1 MRILSCNSVSFHLPP
16 VRICPNFNIFLKL
29 GFGQCSG
36 PPTFLPDVIKY
47 AVFLFLKASLIIYV
61 CKIQYL
67 HTRVHDMGVSKM
79 MPIMMTG
86 LMISQA
92 AVVRWPSHWSSDL
105 PNVNSDPEVPPTLAR
120 RKVVIINPWNFYFF
134 TNTIL
139 RSTLP
144 SSFCLSW

>member
-1 MRILSCNSVSFHLPP
+1 MNYYHFCDDED
-16 VRICPNFNIFLKL
+16 LK
-29 GFGQCSG
+29 FR
-36 PPTFLPDVIKY
+36 TIK
-47 AVFLFLKASLIIYV
+47 YV

-120 RKVVIINPWNFYFF
+120 RKVVIINPWNFYFR

-144 SSFCLSW
+144 SSFCLSWYWRIEFQTASCQLKKDYVIFIYMHSGDMIQ

>member
-1 MRILSCNSVSFHLPP
+1 MSNYHFCDDED
-16 VRICPNFNIFLKL
+16 LK
-29 GFGQCSG
+29 FR
-36 PPTFLPDVIKY
+36 TIK
-47 AVFLFLKASLIIYV
+47 YV

-67 HTRVHDMGVSKM
+67 HTKVHDIGVSKM

-120 RKVVIINPWNFYFF
+120 RKVVIINPWNFYFR
-134 TNTIL
+134 TNTTEVNTAKLVLFKLVMEDWVLYCKLSIKDYVIFIYMH
-139 RSTLP
+139 SGEMIQKFP
-144 SSFCLSW
+144 SFPL